1 MMTEIAS
8 RLGRVISTVCM
19 TVVVFGASVV
29 VDRTGVVTLLAD
41 SVAQESRAKKK
52 EKTRKTPA
60 LRNNIYEKL
69 AEAQTFAEAKDYA
82 SAEEILNE
90 MLDATSKKSK
100 LNAYE
105 LANVY
110 NTYAFLRY
118 AVEDYN
124 GALNY
129 YQKVIDQ
136 RPQIPVALEVGTL
149 FTIAQ
154 LHFLQE
160 NWQKGIDTLNQW
172 MAVTEIPNTNAYV
185 LLANGYFQLKDYDK
199 SLENIQIA
207 IDREEAAGKLPK
219 EQWYNLA
226 RFIHFDRDSF
236 AEALDILE
244 ILIMYY
250 PKKQYWVQASHLY
263 GEQKDEA
270 RQLAILEATYQQN
283 LLDKSQDL
291 VLLSQLYLN
300 AEVPYP
306 AAKTLEKG
314 FKDEIVEDDSKNYE
328 LAGVA
333 WRQAQEVTKSLP
345 MLELAAEKSEKGEL
359 YARLGSVY
367 LDVDKNKEAVAALN
381 KGLKRGGVKRTDQA
395 RLALGMA
402 YFNLGEF
409 NSARKAFREAAKD
422 KRAKAFARQ
431 WLKYIN
437 SEEKRLNEI
446 AKELG

>member
-1 MMTEIAS
+1 MIGIAS
-8 RLGRVISTVCM
+8 SISRLISATCMAALVMGATITLDRAGVISAVSD
-19 TVVVFGASVV
+19 V
-29 VDRTGVVTLLAD
+29 
-41 SVAQESRAKKK
+41 VAQEGGAKKK

-82 SAEEILNE
+82 AAEEILNE

-118 AVEDYN
+118 AVEDYK
-124 GALNY
+124 GALDY

-185 LLANGYFQLKDYDK
+185 LLANGYFQLKDYDR

-207 IDREEAAGKLPK
+207 IDREESAGKLPK

-226 RFIHFDRDSF
+226 RFIHFDRDNY
-236 AEALDILE
+236 AEALEILE

-270 RQLAILEATYQQN
+270 RQLAILEATYEQN

-314 FKDEIVEDDSKNYE
+314 FKDEIVEDESKNYE

-345 MLELAAEKSEKGEL
+345 MLEKAAAKSEKGEL

-367 LDVDKNKEAVAALN
+367 LDVDKNKEAVTALN
-381 KGLKRGGVKRTDQA
+381 KGLNRGGVKRADQA

-422 KRAKAFARQ
+422 KRAKAFAQQ

-437 SEEKRLNEI
+437 SEEKRLAEI

>member
-1 MMTEIAS
+1 MMTGLTS
-8 RLGRVISTVCM
+8 RVSRIISATCM
-19 TVVVFGASVV
+19 ATVVLGATVALDRANIVSVV
-29 VDRTGVVTLLAD
+29 SDA
-41 SVAQESRAKKK
+41 VAQANERKKQ
-52 EKTRKTPA
+52 ETRKTPA

-82 SAEEILNE
+82 AAEEILDE

-118 AVEDYN
+118 AVEDYD

-172 MAVTEIPNTNAYV
+172 MAVTEIPSTNAYV
-185 LLANGYFQLKDYDK
+185 LLANGYFQLKDYDR

-226 RFIHFDRDSF
+226 RFIHFDRDNY
-236 AEALDILE
+236 AEALEILE

-270 RQLAILEATYQQN
+270 RQLAILEASYEQN
-283 LLDKSQDL
+283 LLDRSQDL

-306 AAKTLEKG
+306 AARTLEKG
-314 FKDEIVEDDSKNYE
+314 FKDDIVEDDSKNYE

-333 WRQAQEVTKSLP
+333 WRQAQEVAKSLP

-367 LDVDKNKEAVAALN
+367 LDVDKNKEAVAAIS
-381 KGLKRGGVKRTDQA
+381 KGLKRGGVKRSDQA

-422 KRAKAFARQ
+422 ERAKTFAQQ

-437 SEEKRLNEI
+437 SEEKRINEI

>member
-1 MMTEIAS
+1 MTGFAS
-8 RLGRVISTVCM
+8 RISRLISATCMATLVLGATVTLDRAGVVSVISDV
-19 TVVVFGASVV
+19 A
-29 VDRTGVVTLLAD
+29 
-41 SVAQESRAKKK
+41 AQESGAKNK

-82 SAEEILNE
+82 AAEEILND

-118 AVEDYN
+118 AVEDYK

-185 LLANGYFQLKDYDK
+185 LLANGYFQLKDYDR

-207 IDREEAAGKLPK
+207 IDREESAGKLPK

-226 RFIHFDRDSF
+226 RFIHFDRDNY
-236 AEALDILE
+236 AEALEILE

-270 RQLAILEATYQQN
+270 RQLAILEATYEQN

-314 FKDEIVEDDSKNYE
+314 FKDEIVEDESKNYE

-333 WRQAQEVTKSLP
+333 WRQAQEVNKSLP
-345 MLELAAEKSEKGEL
+345 MLEKAAAKSEKGEL

-367 LDVDKNKEAVAALN
+367 LDVDKNKEAVTALT

-422 KRAKAFARQ
+422 KRAKAFAQQ

-437 SEEKRLNEI
+437 SEEKRLAEI

>member
-1 MMTEIAS
+1 MTEIAS

-29 VDRTGVVTLLAD
+29 VDRTGVVTLIAD

>member
-1 MMTEIAS
+1 MTGFAS
-8 RLGRVISTVCM
+8 RISRLISATCMATLVLGATVTLDRAGVVSVISDV
-19 TVVVFGASVV
+19 A
-29 VDRTGVVTLLAD
+29 
-41 SVAQESRAKKK
+41 AQESGAKKK

-82 SAEEILNE
+82 AAEEILNE

-118 AVEDYN
+118 AVEDYK

-185 LLANGYFQLKDYDK
+185 LLANGYFQLKDYDR

-207 IDREEAAGKLPK
+207 IDREESAGKLPK

-226 RFIHFDRDSF
+226 RFIHFDRDNF
-236 AEALDILE
+236 AEALEILE

-250 PKKQYWVQASHLY
+250 PKKQYWLQASHLY

-270 RQLAILEATYQQN
+270 RQLAILEATYEQN

-306 AAKTLEKG
+306 AAKTLERG
-314 FKDEIVEDDSKNYE
+314 FKDEIVEDESKNYE

-333 WRQAQEVTKSLP
+333 WRQAQEVNKSLP
-345 MLELAAEKSEKGEL
+345 MLEKAAAKSEKGEL

-367 LDVDKNKEAVAALN
+367 LDVDKNKEAVTALN

-422 KRAKAFARQ
+422 KRAKAFAQQ

-437 SEEKRLNEI
+437 SEEKRLAEI

>member
-1 MMTEIAS
+1 MTGIAS
-8 RLGRVISTVCM
+8 RISRLISVTCM
-19 TVVVFGASVV
+19 ASLVFGATVTLDRAGVVSVV
-29 VDRTGVVTLLAD
+29 AD
-41 SVAQESRAKKK
+41 VVAQESGRKK

-82 SAEEILNE
+82 AAEGILNE
-90 MLDATSKKSK
+90 MLDATRKKSK

-118 AVEDYN
+118 VVEDYK
-124 GALNY
+124 GALDY

-154 LHFLQE
+154 LYFLQE
-160 NWQKGIDTLNQW
+160 DWQKGIDTLNQW

-185 LLANGYFQLKDYDK
+185 LLANGYFQLKDYDR

-207 IDREEAAGKLPK
+207 IDRDEAAGKVPK

-226 RFIHFDRDSF
+226 RFIHFDRENY
-236 AEALDILE
+236 AEALEILE

-270 RQLAILEATYQQN
+270 RQLAILEATYEQN

-300 AEVPYP
+300 AEAPYP

-314 FKDEIVEDDSKNYE
+314 FKDEIVEDESKNYE

-345 MLELAAEKSEKGEL
+345 MLEKAAAKAEKGEL

-367 LDVDKNKEAVAALN
+367 LDVDKNKEAVTALN
-381 KGLKRGGVKRTDQA
+381 KGLKRGGVKRADQA

-409 NSARKAFREAAKD
+409 TSARKAFREAAKD
-422 KRAKAFARQ
+422 KRAKAFAQQ

-437 SEEKRLNEI
+437 SEEKRLAEI

>member
-1 MMTEIAS
+1 MTGFAS
-8 RLGRVISTVCM
+8 RISRLISATCMATLVLGATVTLDRAGVVSVISDV
-19 TVVVFGASVV
+19 A
-29 VDRTGVVTLLAD
+29 
-41 SVAQESRAKKK
+41 AQESGAKKK

-82 SAEEILNE
+82 AAEEILNE

-118 AVEDYN
+118 AVEDYK

-149 FTIAQ
+149 FPIAK

-185 LLANGYFQLKDYDK
+185 LLANGYFQLKDYDR

-207 IDREEAAGKLPK
+207 IDREESAGKLPK

-226 RFIHFDRDSF
+226 RFIHFDRDNF
-236 AEALDILE
+236 AEALEILE

-270 RQLAILEATYQQN
+270 RQLAILEATYEQN

-314 FKDEIVEDDSKNYE
+314 FKDEIVEDESKNYE

-333 WRQAQEVTKSLP
+333 WRQAQEVNKSLP
-345 MLELAAEKSEKGEL
+345 MLEKAAAKSEKGEL

-367 LDVDKNKEAVAALN
+367 LDVDKNKEAVTALN

-422 KRAKAFARQ
+422 KRAKAFAQQ

-437 SEEKRLNEI
+437 SEEKRLAEI

>member
-1 MMTEIAS
+1 MTGFAS
-8 RLGRVISTVCM
+8 RISRLISATCMATLVLGATVTLDRAGVVSVISDV
-19 TVVVFGASVV
+19 A
-29 VDRTGVVTLLAD
+29 
-41 SVAQESRAKKK
+41 AQESGAKKK

-82 SAEEILNE
+82 AAEEILNE

-118 AVEDYN
+118 AVEDYK

-185 LLANGYFQLKDYDK
+185 LLANGYFQLKDYDR

-207 IDREEAAGKLPK
+207 IDREESAGKLPK

-226 RFIHFDRDSF
+226 RFIHFDRDNY
-236 AEALDILE
+236 AEALEILE

-270 RQLAILEATYQQN
+270 RQLAILEATYEQN

-300 AEVPYP
+300 AEVPFP

-314 FKDEIVEDDSKNYE
+314 FKDEIVEDESKNYE

-333 WRQAQEVTKSLP
+333 WRQAQEVNKSLP
-345 MLELAAEKSEKGEL
+345 MLEKAAAKSEKGEL

-367 LDVDKNKEAVAALN
+367 LDVDKNKEAVTALT

-422 KRAKAFARQ
+422 KRAKAFAQQ

-437 SEEKRLNEI
+437 SEEKRLAEI

>member
-1 MMTEIAS
+1 MTGIAS
-8 RLGRVISTVCM
+8 RISRLISATCIATLVLGATLTLDRAG
-19 TVVVFGASVV
+19 VVSVV
-29 VDRTGVVTLLAD
+29 SDVA
-41 SVAQESRAKKK
+41 AQESGAKKK

-82 SAEEILNE
+82 AAEEILNE

-118 AVEDYN
+118 AVEDYK

-160 NWQKGIDTLNQW
+160 NWQKGIDSLNQW

-185 LLANGYFQLKDYDK
+185 LLANGYFQLKDYDR

-207 IDREEAAGKLPK
+207 IDREESAGKLPK

-226 RFIHFDRDSF
+226 RFIHFDRDNY
-236 AEALDILE
+236 AEALEILE

-270 RQLAILEATYQQN
+270 RQLAILEATYEQN

-314 FKDEIVEDDSKNYE
+314 FKDEIVEDESKNYE

-345 MLELAAEKSEKGEL
+345 MLERAAAKSEKGEL

-367 LDVDKNKEAVAALN
+367 LDVDKNKEAVTALN
-381 KGLKRGGVKRTDQA
+381 KGLKRGGVKRADQA

-422 KRAKAFARQ
+422 KRAKAFAQQ
-431 WLKYIN
+431 WLKYIS
-437 SEEKRLNEI
+437 SEEKRLAEI

>member
-1 MMTEIAS
+1 MPLVAKLFR
-8 RLGRVISTVCM
+8 RLVVCGC
-19 TVVVFGASVV
+19 GASLSLAV
-29 VDRTGVVTLLAD
+29 LLVSDQAFD
-41 SVAQESRAKKK
+41 AGFVHVAHAQDAPKK
-52 EKTRKTPA
+52 ERETRKTPA

-69 AEAQTFAEAKDYA
+69 AEAQVFAEAKQYTE
-82 SAEEILNE
+82 AEAVLDD

-100 LNAYE
+100 LNRYE

-110 NTYAFLRY
+110 NTYAYLRY

-136 RPQIPVALEVGTL
+136 RPDIPLALEINTL
-149 FTIAQ
+149 YTVAQ
-154 LHFLQE
+154 LYFLQE
-160 NWQKGIDTLNQW
+160 NWVKGIDTLNKW
-172 MAVTEIPNTNAYV
+172 MSVTETPSTNAYV

-199 SLENIQIA
+199 SLANIQIA

-226 RFIHFDRDSF
+226 RFIHFDRDNF
-236 AEALDILE
+236 REALNILE

-263 GEQKDEA
+263 GEEKDEA
-270 RQLAILEATYQQN
+270 RQLALLEATYEQN
-283 LLDKSQDL
+283 LLDRSQDI
-291 VLLSQLYLN
+291 VLISQLYLQ

-306 AAKTLEKG
+306 AARAMEKG
-314 FKDEIVEDDSKNYE
+314 LADDVVEKESKNYE

-345 MLELAAEKSEKGEL
+345 MLEAAASKSEKGEL
-359 YARLGSVY
+359 YARLGNVY
-367 LDVDKNKEAVAALN
+367 LDVDKNKEAVKALN
-381 KGLKRGGVKRTDQA
+381 RGLDRGGVKRPDQA

-402 YFNLGEF
+402 HFNLGDF
-409 NSARKAFREAAKD
+409 NAARRAFREARKD
-422 KRAKAFARQ
+422 KRARSYADQ
-431 WLKYIN
+431 WLKYIS
-437 SEEKRLNEI
+437 SEEKRLEEL
-446 AKELG
+446 AKDMG

>member
-1 MMTEIAS
+1 MMTGMTS
-8 RLGRVISTVCM
+8 RVSRIISATCM
-19 TVVVFGASVV
+19 ATVVFGAAVALDRANIVSVV
-29 VDRTGVVTLLAD
+29 SGA
-41 SVAQESRAKKK
+41 VAQENERKKQ
-52 EKTRKTPA
+52 ETRKTPA

-82 SAEEILNE
+82 AAEEILDE

-118 AVEDYN
+118 AVEDYD

-172 MAVTEIPNTNAYV
+172 MAVTEIPSTNAYV
-185 LLANGYFQLKDYDK
+185 LLANGYFQLKDYDR

-226 RFIHFDRDSF
+226 RFIHFDRDNY
-236 AEALDILE
+236 AEALEILE

-270 RQLAILEATYQQN
+270 RQLAILEASYEQN
-283 LLDKSQDL
+283 LLDRSQDL

-306 AAKTLEKG
+306 AARTLEKG
-314 FKDEIVEDDSKNYE
+314 FKDDIVEDDSKNYE

-333 WRQAQEVTKSLP
+333 WRQAQEVEKSLP

-367 LDVDKNKEAVAALN
+367 LDVDKNKEAVAAIN
-381 KGLKRGGVKRTDQA
+381 KGLERGGVKRSDQA

-422 KRAKAFARQ
+422 ERAKSFAQQ
-431 WLKYIN
+431 WLKYIS
-437 SEEKRLNEI
+437 SEEKRINEI